1 MREIKSGLY
10 LDSTSKEQVFII
22 YFIYAFPI
30 FQGGHDMLRKSAV
43 PFISLV
49 TIFLATA
56 CVTVPS
62 APDGPAK
69 GYKIEGFIGKS
80 TQKAASGE
88 LVALVNANTGQTLD
102 QKSSNF
108 FGKYSFSQLPPGK
121 YQVRV
126 GQITR
131 DVLLRNKNIRLDIDL
146 SAPGGK
152 MDYKKD
158 GMTEL
163 SKTLA
168 AESQPSSTG
177 SAGLGGTTGKITRDA
192 SGWPPPYQRPTGKI
206 TNEDS
211 SPGKLL
217 YKFAGRWDSATSNTL
232 HNIYLKPDGSFE
244 DSYEA
249 GYSGQFAN
257 QGGFQTGNWGATGNE
272 QAGGRWTIQGTL
284 RQGTITLIHGNGK
297 RTNYRYQLHCRG
309 SECYGGEY
317 FFNGKLYSVKYIY
330 R

>member
-1 MREIKSGLY
+1 
-10 LDSTSKEQVFII
+10 
-22 YFIYAFPI
+22 
-30 FQGGHDMLRKSAV
+30 MLRKAAI
-43 PFISLV
+43 PFI
-49 TIFLATA
+49 ILATILLTTS
-56 CVTVPS
+56 CVTVPFT
-62 APDGPAK
+62 PDGPAK
-69 GYKIEGFIGKS
+69 GYKIGGFIAKS
-80 TQKAASGE
+80 TQEAASGIPVT
-88 LVALVNANTGQTLD
+88 LIDANTGQRID
-102 QKSSNF
+102 QMSSNL

-121 YQVRV
+121 YQIRV
-126 GQITR
+126 GQIAR
-131 DVLLRNKNIRLDIDL
+131 DVLLRDRNIRLDIDL
-146 SAPGGK
+146 SAHGGK
-152 MDYKKD
+152 MDYMKD
-158 GMTEL
+158 AMTDL
-163 SKTLA
+163 SKALA
-168 AESQPSSTG
+168 AESQSSSTG
-177 SAGLGGTTGKITRDA
+177 SGGLGGTSGTVTRDV

-249 GYSGQFAN
+249 GYSGQFAD
-257 QGGFQTGNWGATGNE
+257 QGGFQTGNWGAAGNE